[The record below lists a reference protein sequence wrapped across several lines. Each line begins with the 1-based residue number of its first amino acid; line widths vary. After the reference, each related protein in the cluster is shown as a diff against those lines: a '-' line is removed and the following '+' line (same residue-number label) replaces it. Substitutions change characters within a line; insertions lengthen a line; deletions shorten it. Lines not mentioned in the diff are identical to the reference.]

1 MHYKRA
7 DRVAALIQ
15 EEISK
20 LLLMEIQDPDVKF
33 ITITKVKVTDDI
45 RHAKVYYSVLDLE
58 NHKEKAQAALD
69 RVIGPIKGALGKHL
83 KLRFMPEIAFY
94 YDDSAEYAHH
104 IDVLLKKIKTEEH

>member
-1 MHYKRA
+1 MQYKRA

-33 ITITKVKVTDDI
+33 VTITKVKVTDDI
-45 RHAKVYYSVLDLE
+45 RHAKVYYSVLDVD
-58 NHKEKAQAALD
+58 NNKEKAQAALD
-69 RVIGPIKGALGKHL
+69 RVKGPIKGSLSKHL
-83 KLRFMPEIAFY
+83 KLRFMPDIVFY

-104 IDVLLKKIKTEEH
+104 IDVLLKKIKDQ